1 PPHPETDLGGGPRPG
16 PPQKRPPPPP
26 PASRVSDSD
35 PEAPGSPLIDQ
46 CSRHAIPPA
55 ITGGPASWRGH
66 DLELGLS
73 AQPGTV
79 LTRQRLSDH
88 PGLPTRPRRSIPIS
102 RTHCCQSPC
111 PPGGT
116 SNETSPGRGGVRQA
130 KPGGG
135 YKQPGPPRGSLG
147 GRAGGL

>member
-102 RTHCCQSPC
+102 RDQREGGCSNLSCGRLLCRDAASRC
-111 PPGGT
+111 FRPP
-116 SNETSPGRGGVRQA
+116 SWSGRC
-130 KPGGG
+130 
-135 YKQPGPPRGSLG
+135 L
-147 GRAGGL
+147 